1 MEKTKKR
8 LIEFGELEGVR
19 RTTGDS
25 PNSAGQNNGVVP
37 ETEVS
42 IKKQRRR
49 FSKEYK
55 LAILKEIDSSIKP
68 GAIGAVLRREGLY
81 YSNIVKWREQLEL
94 GKLGK
99 KLNEKDRKKIMELS
113 KEDRKKIMEL
123 SKENRKLQRQLNRSK
138 LIIDVQKKILQILE
152 LEDQS

>member
-25 PNSAGQNNGVVP
+25 PNSAQQNTGSAP

-42 IKKQRRR
+42 TKQQRRR
-49 FSKEYK
+49 FSKEFK

-68 GAIGAVLRREGLY
+68 GAIGAILRREGLY

-99 KLNEKDRKKIMELS
+99 KLNEK
-113 KEDRKKIMEL
+113 DRKKIMEL

>member
-1 MEKTKKR
+1 MKKAKSIIDFR
-8 LIEFGELEGVR
+8 ELEGDR
-19 RTTGDS
+19 RSTGDS
-25 PNSAGQNNGVVP
+25 LKSSRKIQGDIPD
-37 ETEVS
+37 TEVS
-42 IKKQRRR
+42 MKKRRRR

-55 LAILKEIDSSIKP
+55 LAILKEIDNSIKP
-68 GAIGAVLRREGLY
+68 GAIGAILRREGLY

-113 KEDRKKIMEL
+113 KE
-123 SKENRKLQRQLNRSK
+123 NRKLQRELNRSK